1 MLIDKTP
8 VAWRDAQQKTGIRS
22 DLSIRSIPA
31 QRLPAGK
38 LHGAFVRI
46 FFITMLCFLAA
57 CSAPP
62 DEAALRSEIQAMQ
75 QAIEERSA
83 DRLLESV
90 DDDFVGP
97 VGMDHDGLQ
106 RYATLMLLRQQN
118 VTVVIGPID
127 VAMFQDRATARFNA
141 VVTGASRFIP
151 EGVESRRVE
160 TVWQRDGDRWILISA
175 DWSERST
182 TE

>member
-1 MLIDKTP
+1 MT
-8 VAWRDAQQKTGIRS
+8 WSDAQQSAGIRS
-22 DLSIRSIPA
+22 DSSIRSIPA
-31 QRLPAGK
+31 QRLTAGK
-38 LHGAFVRI
+38 LRGAFVRVV
-46 FFITMLCFLAA
+46 FIGLLGLLAA

-75 QAIEERSA
+75 EAIEARSA
-83 DRLLESV
+83 DRLLDSV

-97 VGMDHDGLQ
+97 KGMGRDGLQ
-106 RYATLMLLRQQN
+106 RYATLMLLRQQH
-118 VTVVIGPID
+118 VAVVIGPID
-127 VAMFQDRATARFNA
+127 VEMFQDRATARFNA

-160 TVWQRDGDRWILISA
+160 TVWQRDGDRWVLISA